1 MLQSSLLSCSLP
13 HGRMSTPLPP
23 SLSTSELLT
32 ALGTVALFLP
42 VVIAV
47 HRTLSWLL
55 KALVNKAHAA

>member
-1 MLQSSLLSCSLP
+1 
-13 HGRMSTPLPP
+13 MSTPLPP

>member
-1 MLQSSLLSCSLP
+1 MAA
-13 HGRMSTPLPP
+13 PLPP

-32 ALGTVALFLP
+32 ARGTVALFLP
-42 VVIAV
+42 VGIAI